1 MNKNINVIELSDV
14 SFTFEKGQ
22 PLLSGIST
30 SIKENELVAIIGPNG
45 SGKTTLLKLM
55 MGFLF
60 PSSGNV
66 TLFNE
71 EPSKSHLKIGYVP
84 QINLYDTKYPISVLD
99 VVLMGAISQ
108 MTWYGRYSQK
118 TKEKAI
124 ESLKIVGL
132 EHLKDRSFGT
142 LSGGQAQRV
151 LIARA
156 IINSPK
162 ILFLDEPTANIDI
175 ETQKQILKLLVSLK
189 KEMTIVMVTH
199 HLQSFIEHV
208 NRVLCVQHTL
218 TEFNK
223 EEICEHFA
231 LGVFHSPLL
240 QIKGK

>member
-1 MNKNINVIELSDV
+1 
-14 SFTFEKGQ
+14 
-22 PLLSGIST
+22 
-30 SIKENELVAIIGPNG
+30 
-45 SGKTTLLKLM
+45 
-55 MGFLF
+55 
-60 PSSGNV
+60 
-66 TLFNE
+66 
-71 EPSKSHLKIGYVP
+71 
-84 QINLYDTKYPISVLD
+84 
-99 VVLMGAISQ
+99 MGAISQ
-108 MTWYGRYSQK
+108 MTWYGRYPKK

-208 NRVLCVQHTL
+208 NRVLCVQNTL